1 MLIGRK
7 MSRFLKWTSGNMER
21 WKIVEIGGGWKL
33 VEIEGILG
41 CLVIF
46 MILEDVWVCLK
57 DIWENLRKTEI
68 KEI

>member
-33 VEIEGILG
+33 VEIEGVLG
-41 CLVIF
+41 CLMIF
-46 MILEDVWVCLK
+46 YDTWGCLSMS
-57 DIWENLRKTEI
+57 EGYLRKSE
-68 KEI
+68 KNRD